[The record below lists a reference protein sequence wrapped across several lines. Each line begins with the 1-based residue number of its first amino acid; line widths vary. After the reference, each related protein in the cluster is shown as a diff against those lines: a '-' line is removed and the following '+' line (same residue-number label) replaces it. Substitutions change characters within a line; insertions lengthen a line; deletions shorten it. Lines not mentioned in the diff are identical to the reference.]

1 MEDGVTRG
9 RLEREGEERFQ
20 RLRAELGVTA
30 FGLNLMRLRPGQRGR
45 IHAHERQE
53 EVYVVLEG
61 LLTVLVGD
69 GTSEPEEHALGP
81 DEALRVAPAL
91 RRQLVNRAGEPV
103 VVLALGG
110 AQPLEGRDGV
120 AFPDWTA
127 PEGVPPAEAPLPPD
141 LPAGAPGH
149 RSGE

>member
-1 MEDGVTRG
+1 MEDGITRT
-9 RLEREGEERFQ
+9 RLHREGEERFQ

-61 LLTVLVGD
+61 LLTVLVGA
-69 GTSEPEEHALGP
+69 GAPEPEAHALGP
-81 DEALRVAPAL
+81 DDALRVAPAV
-91 RRQLVNRAGEPV
+91 RRQLVNDTGEPV
-103 VVLALGG
+103 VLLAIGG
-110 AQPLEGRDGV
+110 AQPHEGRDGV

-127 PEGVPPAEAPLPPD
+127 AEGVPPAEAPLPPD
-141 LPAGAPGH
+141 LPPSAPGGP
-149 RSGE
+149 REE